1 MHCHRNHDSSRNTL
15 NIVVSNTV
23 QLTFIADIGNSIMD
37 LPRRSPALRPDLS
50 QHAFSSDLIVI
61 FININVNL
69 LKHCRLTFFQKIE
82 HSILILK
89 VFLGQ
94 SV

>member
-1 MHCHRNHDSSRNTL
+1 MNALNALSQEPRFFPKYSEHCC
-15 NIVVSNTV
+15 NI

-37 LPRRSPALRPDLS
+37 LPRQSPAFRPDLS

-69 LKHCRLTFFQKIE
+69 LKNCRLTFLKKLKI
-82 HSILILK
+82 LY
-89 VFLGQ
+89 
-94 SV
+94 